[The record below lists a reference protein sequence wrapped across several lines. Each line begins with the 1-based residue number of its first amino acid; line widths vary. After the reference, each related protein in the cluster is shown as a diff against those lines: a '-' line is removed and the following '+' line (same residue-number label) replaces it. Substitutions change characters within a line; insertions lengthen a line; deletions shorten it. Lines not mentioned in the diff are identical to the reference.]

1 MASNAQVYGRSSVQT
16 APPPMDLISYKL
28 AMLHRRAQIELL
40 DSILATLGDDPR
52 ISVSTAG
59 IGEDIVKVDL
69 DIRRKLEHISEK
81 INKAGAA
88 DSEAIDSGIKTPQ
101 LQASSETSSVDKAVQ
116 DAGQPHIQA
125 WEPPSP
131 AKSSH
136 TERTEAFGRKE
147 ADVGVEAWL
156 NGPTLPSE
164 ENSGVP
170 SVEPGPGIA
179 GSYGNLLTLFPTAI
193 LSCLDARTLV
203 ILWNRGILGPIPVSG
218 EAYPALLTLDQLD
231 SEVLSTKL
239 EPKEALSLL
248 YDLQS
253 RLGKHNASDTK
264 MELKQ
269 CHLCE
274 TFKMWLREP
283 TRQLEHLHEFPLWK
297 TKIRCAHKVC
307 TDCTVKS
314 MLRAFDYALWAAAPG
329 VKFQCAV
336 PGCGKYI
343 GQIPKGG
350 GTASYS
356 VVLPRKDRLF
366 MDTW

>member
-1 MASNAQVYGRSSVQT
+1 MASNAQVYGRSSAQT
-16 APPPMDLISYKL
+16 TPPPMDLNAYKL
-28 AMLHRRAQIELL
+28 AMLHRRAQIDLL
-40 DSILATLGDDPR
+40 DSILATLGDEPR
-52 ISVSTAG
+52 IPVSTAD
-59 IGEDIVKVDL
+59 IGEDIVKADL
-69 DIRRKLEHISEK
+69 DIRRKLEHISQK

-88 DSEAIDSGIKTPQ
+88 DSVAVESGTRTPR
-101 LQASSETSSVDKAVQ
+101 LQTVSGPSSVNKVVQ
-116 DAGQPHIQA
+116 EPGQPHIQT

-136 TERTEAFGRKE
+136 TEQTGALGHKA

-156 NGPTLPSE
+156 NDPTLPSE
-164 ENSGVP
+164 ENSGTP
-170 SVEPGPGIA
+170 SVEPRPELGA
-179 GSYGNLLTLFPTAI
+179 SYDNLPTPFPTAI

-203 ILWNRGILGPIPVSG
+203 ILWNRGLLGPAPDDG
-218 EAYPALLTLDQLD
+218 EGYPALLTLDQLD
-231 SEVLSTKL
+231 SEVLSTRL

-274 TFKMWLREP
+274 TFKIWLREP

-307 TDCTVKS
+307 IDCTVKR
-314 MLRAFDYALWAAAPG
+314 MLRAFDDALWAAAPG
-329 VKFQCAV
+329 VRFQCAV
-336 PGCGKYI
+336 RGCGKYI

-356 VVLPRKDRLF
+356 VVLPRKDQLF